1 MGRKNKKITILMPVY
16 NGEQHLKQAI
26 ESVLGQTFVDFELL
40 IIDDGS
46 NDGSGK
52 IINSYE
58 DERIRLV
65 KNKKNKG
72 IIFSLNKGLALARG
86 EYIARMD
93 ADDISLPERLSK
105 QYRFMEN
112 NPGVA
117 LVGCW
122 AKIIG
127 EDGRPLND
135 KRLPSKHG
143 EIKFN
148 LLFRNPFIHS
158 SIFFRKNL
166 IKAMGGYDYNYK
178 HAEDFA
184 LYSKLIKNN
193 LKTVNLPEFLIK
205 FRVHGG
211 SIGQTTSTKSIQDKT
226 AAKIMMENINNYFPT
241 DSRVVEMI
249 RGGEKINKIKNL
261 LKTLSAH
268 KKIFQV
274 YATKE
279 NLNKRQIAEILP
291 FYKER
296 RKNIIRRY
304 IKDKLFQ

>member
-1 MGRKNKKITILMPVY
+1 MPVY